1 MKWAMRRRHIFA
13 NNTMSLVSQF
23 IDKCFQIKA
32 LYIVAYDLL
41 TEFYT
46 LYLYLD
52 IGEEKTPDMGKA
64 TGNTENPHSRDTNA
78 RKTCKGFNA

>member
-52 IGEEKTPDMGKA
+52 IGEEKV
-64 TGNTENPHSRDTNA
+64 S
-78 RKTCKGFNA
+78 